1 MQQIKQHNL
10 YLGCKVSTV
19 QYEGTYSAMKKKLY
33 FANRLQLTANPYMQP
48 IYAYSME
55 EFNPYLWTLT
65 LVTDKAYKKL
75 SYFMET

>member
-1 MQQIKQHNL
+1 
-10 YLGCKVSTV
+10 
-19 QYEGTYSAMKKKLY
+19 MKKKLY

-65 LVTDKAYKKL
+65 LVTDKTYKKL
-75 SYFMET
+75 SHFMET

>member
-1 MQQIKQHNL
+1 MSESIMMKLSNEQMQQVKEHNL

-19 QYEGTYSAMKKKLY
+19 KYEGTYSAMKKKLY

-55 EFNPYLWTLT
+55 
-65 LVTDKAYKKL
+65 
-75 SYFMET
+75 